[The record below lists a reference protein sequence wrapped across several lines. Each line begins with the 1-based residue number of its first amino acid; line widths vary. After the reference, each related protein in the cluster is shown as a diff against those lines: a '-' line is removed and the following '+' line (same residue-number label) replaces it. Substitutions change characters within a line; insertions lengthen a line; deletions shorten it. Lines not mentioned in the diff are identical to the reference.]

1 MKYFLSILALSIL
14 FLTSCNQSQK
24 GTDAE
29 DSSNPFFRQAI
40 KYTSEQNYHA
50 AIKEYEKALRVNPM
64 VARAHKEMGILY
76 SEKLGD
82 AVSGIYHFQ
91 RYLQARPDASDSEKE
106 QIQMCI
112 DKAKIDFALTLPNS
126 PIQNAEEIARINKE
140 NIDLKQSLA
149 QTQMKLAKY
158 ETMIAQLKAGQ
169 PVEDLAEIPSSP
181 AAATSVAN
189 KPAENKIVER
199 VAPAIP
205 VITPSSTMEK
215 PALTS
220 PSASNVPPPSSPI
233 TTGAARTHII
243 AKGDSLWKI
252 AEKYYPGDVPVGV
265 AKIKQANPETA
276 KNERNLKLGQEL
288 IIPE

>member
-1 MKYFLSILALSIL
+1 MKHFLPILALGAFIL
-14 FLTSCNQSQK
+14 ISCDQTQK

-29 DSSNPFFRQAI
+29 DNSNPFFRQAI

-82 AVSGIYHFQ
+82 AVSGIYHYQ
-91 RYLQARPDASDSEKE
+91 RYLQARPDASDQEKE
-106 QIQMCI
+106 QVQMCI

-149 QTQMKLAKY
+149 QSQMKLAKY
-158 ETMIAQLKAGQ
+158 ESMIAQLKAGQ
-169 PVEDLAEIPSSP
+169 PVEDLVTTPSSP
-181 AAATSVAN
+181 VPATAVAN

-199 VAPAIP
+199 VAPAIQVTTP
-205 VITPSSTMEK
+205 PAMQTSSAIPSSPASTPSSTNT
-215 PALTS
+215 AT
-220 PSASNVPPPSSPI
+220 
-233 TTGAARTHII
+233 RTHVI

-252 AEKYYPGDVPVGV
+252 AEKYYPGDVPTGV
-265 AKIKQANPETA
+265 TKIKQANPDTA